1 MIYGDAENPHSEF
14 FMDEVREGFFVTS
27 MMKRYWAAQIKVLSI
42 IDAICERHGLRWFA
56 DCGTL
61 LGAVR
66 HGGYIPWDDDLD
78 ICMFRSDYK
87 RLCEV
92 ADSELPVGY
101 RFLNVHKENE
111 YEMMI
116 GRIVNS
122 SGIDYSRSHLDE
134 YFGCPYTIGIDIFVL
149 DGLAKD
155 DEDEET
161 RIKMHR
167 TVTDALGYASAGGRY
182 SADLVKAVSD
192 IENYTG
198 VKIDRDS
205 NIRHELYMAADRIF
219 AMYPDTDAEYVALMP
234 FWTEDRSHRFSKS
247 FYEHTVYIPFEYI
260 RIPVPYRYEE
270 VLAVVYGDYMRVY
283 KGGGMHDYPVYRE
296 QEDILRENL
305 GANPFRYTMPAGMPE
320 KRNVKD
326 FRERCEEMIEVIR
339 QAQGQIGQ
347 MYEQGNLE
355 LIFDLLTGCQNL
367 AVTLGTL
374 LEERVRDSGE
384 TVKLLEEYCEKVYEA
399 SVNLNEERLK
409 ELAAQIL
416 LVDDA
421 VITLLRNR
429 KKEILFLSCR
439 HDWWG
444 TMKREWQRV
453 AADPS
458 NEVHVMPVPYSIGG
472 TGEVYGAC
480 HEGTGSFQ
488 ECSGLVTEDDY
499 DIEKRHPDAI
509 YLQNPYDGWNPVLSV
524 PERFYSR
531 RLSGLT
537 DELVYI
543 PPYDTD
549 DPAAEGD
556 KLSTALRTLIEQP
569 AVRNSDR
576 VVVASDALRNHYVD
590 TLVEICG
597 SGSREYWE
605 DKVTVSENLHSSISE
620 KRPLPGC
627 WTKGRGRIKYLIFQ
641 VNAAFVARHKSGA
654 ISKIEDA
661 LEIMKQNR
669 EGLVC
674 IFSPHET
681 LDEGNDIGDDER
693 KMWEK
698 LIKKVSMDPDVIYDG
713 THMANEYAVYA
724 DAYYGSSG
732 LLAHRCAEAGMPV
745 MIMSVDHS

>member
-1 MIYGDAENPHSEF
+1 MIYGDAEKPHSEF

-78 ICMFRSDYK
+78 ICMFRSDYE

-92 ADSELPVGY
+92 ADSELPSGY
-101 RFLNVHKENE
+101 RFLNVYKENE

-122 SGIDYSRSHLDE
+122 SGIDYSRTHLDE
-134 YFGCPYTIGIDIFVL
+134 YFGCPYTIGIDIFIL

-155 DEDEET
+155 DEDEEM
-161 RIKMHR
+161 RIRMHR
-167 TVTDALGYASAGGRY
+167 TVTNALGYAAVGGKY
-182 SADLVKAVSD
+182 SADLVRAVSD

-198 VKIDRDS
+198 VKLDRDS
-205 NIRHELYMAADRIF
+205 DIRHELYMAADRIF

-234 FWTEDRSHRFSKS
+234 FWTEDKSHRFSKS

-283 KGGGMHDYPVYRE
+283 KGGGMHDYPVYRV
-296 QEDILRENL
+296 QEDILKENL
-305 GANPFRYTMPAGMPE
+305 GANPFRYTMPTEMPE

-326 FRERCEEMIEVIR
+326 LRGRCEELIEVMR

-347 MYEQGNLE
+347 MYEQGNHE
-355 LIFDLLTGCQNL
+355 IIFDLLTGCQNL

-374 LEERVRDSGE
+374 LEERVKDSGE
-384 TVKLLEEYCEKVYEA
+384 TVRLLEEYCEKVYKA
-399 SVNLNEERLK
+399 SADFNKERLK
-409 ELAAQIL
+409 ELDAQIL

-421 VITLLRNR
+421 VITLLNNR
-429 KKEILFLSCR
+429 KKEILFLPCCP
-439 HDWWG
+439 DWWG
-444 TMKREWQRV
+444 TMKEVWQRV
-453 AADPS
+453 STDPG
-458 NEVHVMPVPYSIGG
+458 NEVYVMPVPCSVGG
-472 TGEVYGAC
+472 TGAVYGVC
-480 HEGTGSFQ
+480 HEGIDSFQ
-488 ECSGLVTEDDY
+488 ECSELVTEEIY
-499 DIEKRHPDAI
+499 DIERRHPDVI
-509 YLQNPYDGWNPVLSV
+509 FFQNPYDGCNPVFSV
-524 PERFYSR
+524 PERFYSEN
-531 RLSGLT
+531 LSGLT

-543 PPYDTD
+543 PPYSTD
-549 DPAAEGD
+549 DPVEKGD
-556 KLSTALRTLIEQP
+556 KLSIALKTLIEQP

-576 VVVASDALRNHYVD
+576 VVVASEALRNHYVD

-597 SGSREYWE
+597 RGSREYWS
-605 DKVTVSENLHSSISE
+605 DKIIVSEKLHNE
-620 KRPLPGC
+620 KAERRPLPEC
-627 WTKGRGRIKYLIFQ
+627 WTKGRGRTKYLIFQ
-641 VNAAFVARHKSGA
+641 VNAAFVARYKSGA

-661 LEIMKQNR
+661 LSIMKQNSER
-669 EGLVC
+669 LVC
-674 IFSPHET
+674 VFSPHET
-681 LDEGNDIGDDER
+681 LDEGNDIGDEVR
-693 KMWEK
+693 NMWET
-698 LIKKVSMDPDVIYDG
+698 LIEKVSRDPDVMYDG
-713 THMANEYAVYA
+713 KHMANEYAVYA

-732 LLAHRCAEAGMPV
+732 LLAHRCAEAGVPV